1 MTHGMLEDPAK
12 TEAVRVDTANSL
24 GEWRVV
30 AANRI
35 TPVRV
40 SADEGFSGSIRSR
53 IIGETT
59 LSEIVASAHHVK
71 RTPEL
76 IGRNSRPHIKL
87 SLQLAG
93 TGYVRQGDREAFL
106 EDGDLAIYETSY
118 PYTLHFPGPLRCFVM
133 AFPAESLD
141 IPLSLV
147 QRVTAM
153 CLPGDQ
159 GVGQMISPFM
169 RHLAEN
175 LDELSGVTGARML
188 RSTFDLLTS
197 FVYAHLAKGED
208 QREHDRQV
216 EMRTLKLYID
226 DHLHAPELNATLIAN
241 AHYISVRYLQYLF
254 SQEGQTVSTY
264 IRARRLERCQLDLS
278 DPAQSSFSVLQ
289 IAQRWGFSDASHF
302 SKVFKTRFGVAPR
315 EYRSFHLSL

>member
-1 MTHGMLEDPAK
+1 MVKDLAEDA
-12 TEAVRVDTANSL
+12 EVHLDTAASL
-24 GEWRVV
+24 GQWRAV

-40 SADEGFSGSIRSR
+40 SAEESFTGSIKWRT
-53 IIGETT
+53 IGQTS
-59 LSEIVASAHHVK
+59 LSEIVATAHHVH
-71 RTPEL
+71 RTQEL
-76 IGRNSRPHIKL
+76 ISRHSRPHIKL
-87 SLQLAG
+87 SLQLEG
-93 TGYVRQGDREAFL
+93 TGYVRQGDREAYL
-106 EDGDLAIYETSY
+106 REGDLAIYETSY
-118 PYTLHFPGPLRCFVM
+118 PYTLDFPGPLRCMVM
-133 AFPAESLD
+133 AFPADSLD

-147 QRVTAM
+147 RRVTAM

-175 LDELSGVTGARML
+175 LDQLSGVTGERLL

-197 FVYAHLAKGED
+197 FVYDHLSHEKD
-208 QREHDRQV
+208 QREHVRQ
-216 EMRTLKLYID
+216 EEIRIYKLYID
-226 DHLHAPELNATLIAN
+226 DHLNAPELNAATIAK

-254 SQEGQTVSTY
+254 SQEGLTVSAY

-278 DPAQSSFSVLQ
+278 DPAQASFSVLQ

-315 EYRSFHLSL
+315 AFRSSRLSL